1 MTSDIVLRTIW
12 SRYFYPAIYGMLKK
26 HFKVSS
32 SKNIPT
38 KSLEEAKRLVYNWRP
53 SDCFILAKT
62 NEMIEEYDKG
72 ILCEKKSRV
81 FTEWLDM
88 SDDGRNNIFAGR

>member
-1 MTSDIVLRTIW
+1 
-12 SRYFYPAIYGMLKK
+12 MLKK

-62 NEMIEEYDKG
+62 DEMIEEYDKG
-72 ILCEKKSRV
+72 ILQKVSYN
-81 FTEWLDM
+81 LQH
-88 SDDGRNNIFAGR
+88 SRNNVVISYLWKM

>member
-1 MTSDIVLRTIW
+1 
-12 SRYFYPAIYGMLKK
+12 MLKK

-88 SDDGRNNIFAGR
+88 SDDGRNKIGRAHV